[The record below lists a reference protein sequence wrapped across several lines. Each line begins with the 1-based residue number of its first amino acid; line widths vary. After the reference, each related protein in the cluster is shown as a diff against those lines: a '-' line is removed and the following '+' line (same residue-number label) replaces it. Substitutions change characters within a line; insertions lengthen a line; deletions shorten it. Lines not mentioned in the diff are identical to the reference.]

1 MSTWEIPEKT
11 KGKLEIELNQEAV
24 FQMIK
29 QKILHHLVIS
39 MFKQRN
45 HTLSNPGNLDY
56 LDLNNNRQEI
66 DNRSQ

>member
-1 MSTWEIPEKT
+1 
-11 KGKLEIELNQEAV
+11 
-24 FQMIK
+24 MIR

-45 HTLSNPGNLDY
+45 HTLSNPDNLDY

-66 DNRSQ
+66 DNQNQ